1 MLNDDELEQQIL
13 GIGREI
19 IKLNQEMKIRE
30 QTESLLVKLDL
41 KKTAEVI
48 RLREKQSKL
57 INELTQRYIAR
68 RSGSGK

>member
-1 MLNDDELEQQIL
+1 MLSDDELEQQIL
-13 GIGREI
+13 EIGREI
-19 IKLNQEMKIRE
+19 IKLNQEMKVRE
-30 QTESLLVKLDL
+30 QTESLPVKLDI

-48 RLREKQSKL
+48 RLKEKQAAL

>member
-30 QTESLLVKLDL
+30 QAESLPVKLDL

>member
-30 QTESLLVKLDL
+30 QTESLPVKLDL